1 MVIKTN
7 GENLKAYLSVNS
19 CKITIF
25 IFEWLLMAEL
35 GTCQVQSEN
44 LPDKNTEIS
53 HHIKP
58 LHHWDYSITNICIH
72 PSTPQRFN
80 LFPRKESF
88 PETTFRTPLTLPAR
102 RQIPPTLKDVCK
114 SSLHLCR
121 MELHGEVPCV
131 VVFYR
136 GDDGL
141 DKLQENQQIPE
152 T

>member
-19 CKITIF
+19 CKINIV

-80 LFPRKESF
+80 LFPRKEGQS
-88 PETTFRTPLTLPAR
+88 T
-102 RQIPPTLKDVCK
+102 QNIPRVIPRDNIPYPTNTASQKTD
-114 SSLHLCR
+114 SSYTQRC
-121 MELHGEVPCV
+121 
-131 VVFYR
+131 
-136 GDDGL
+136 
-141 DKLQENQQIPE
+141 LQE
-152 T
+152 